1 MQYSMIICMVT
12 IDELS
17 FSCEIFLLLFLC
29 LQSLSLPMHIL
40 GNIFYHII
48 TSFASLMLLNVILF
62 IYSEHYILLCV
73 LYTYIFTVF
82 IILEIAIS
90 TIVYH
95 LYIDSFTITIFLCFG
110 CHIIGLLYT
119 FCTTLIIA

>member
-1 MQYSMIICMVT
+1 
-12 IDELS
+12 
-17 FSCEIFLLLFLC
+17 
-29 LQSLSLPMHIL
+29 MHIL
-40 GNIFYHII
+40 GNILYHII
-48 TSFASLMLLNVILF
+48 TSFASLMHLNVMLF

-95 LYIDSFTITIFLCFG
+95 LYIDSFTITIFYVLDA
-110 CHIIGLLYT
+110 IL
-119 FCTTLIIA
+119 